1 MHIPELI
8 STMTKLIKVLVSV
21 LGDITSTC
29 IKLLSVGMISILQCT
44 YIKFIV
50 CRYNIREAEQA
61 RINCVLRANQYWAGD
76 TIIFIVGLYLE
87 DTIKISPR
95 HGTFSSEIK
104 ANVSVIMK
112 PNAKTHNLFL
122 AFHKIY
128 VVQVQ
133 IPWSE
138 VIWDEFCWFS
148 ASARKCSP
156 GFPLIKKTNICFD
169 LPNSLINFK

>member
-8 STMTKLIKVLVSV
+8 PPRQKLIKVLVSV
-21 LGDITSTC
+21 LGDLTSTC

-61 RINCVLRANQYWAGD
+61 RINCVLIANQYRAGD
-76 TIIFIVGLYLE
+76 TIIIFIVGLYLE
-87 DTIKISPR
+87 DIIKISCR

-104 ANVSVIMK
+104 ANVSVVMK

-133 IPWSE
+133 IP
-138 VIWDEFCWFS
+138 
-148 ASARKCSP
+148 
-156 GFPLIKKTNICFD
+156 
-169 LPNSLINFK
+169 